1 MDLEGN
7 VLASLTRPNL
17 DVYQEGMYSPTWV
30 AVNEERHGGNGDVW
44 VADGYGQSYVHRYDK
59 SGNYISSINGERE
72 GLVGLAAPT
81 QSSST
86 GAAHL
91 MNCMWQ

>member
-30 AVNEERHGGNGDVW
+30 AVNEERHGGNGDV
-44 VADGYGQSYVHRYDK
+44 
-59 SGNYISSINGERE
+59 
-72 GLVGLAAPT
+72 
-81 QSSST
+81 
-86 GAAHL
+86 
-91 MNCMWQ
+91 